1 MSSTDPINFYRRF
14 VEPIT
19 FEAYSKENTIL
30 FNLDSTKAAEEGNDG
45 DNCSNDDDDVDG
57 RGVEAD
63 VKLALKLGHHL
74 FCLLETEHSML

>member
-1 MSSTDPINFYRRF
+1 MDVFDND
-14 VEPIT
+14 
-19 FEAYSKENTIL
+19 ENTIC
-30 FNLDSTKAAEEGNDG
+30 FNLHSTKASEEGNDG

-74 FCLLETEHSML
+74 FCLFENEYLNL